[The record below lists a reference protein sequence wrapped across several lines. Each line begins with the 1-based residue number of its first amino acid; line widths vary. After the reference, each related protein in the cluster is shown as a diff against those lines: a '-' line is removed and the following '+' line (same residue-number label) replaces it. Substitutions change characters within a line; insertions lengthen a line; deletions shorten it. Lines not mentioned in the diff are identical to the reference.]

1 MRTSNAFSLV
11 LGTVLLVGLSNAP
24 SSTSATPIYAP
35 LVAGNTGFALN
46 LFGQL
51 GATSNANIFF
61 SPYSVSA
68 CFGMVY
74 AGARG
79 ETARQMAGALDWSTN
94 QAAVGPEFGALQAEL
109 ETQQGQDGI
118 SLSVANGLWAQ
129 TNFPFLPDFLAN
141 ASVNYDASV
150 QQVDFTT
157 DAQQITGQ
165 INEWVANE
173 TEGMISNLLQ
183 PGTLNSATRLALVDA
198 IYFNGG
204 WQSIFD
210 TNLTKIK
217 PFYVSPGQFVDA
229 PMMEQNEFARYYEDN
244 LLQAVELPYG
254 NSNITMVV
262 LLPKINHPLALTPAE
277 LSAALGGL
285 APRNMDVILPKFRL
299 ETTIDLVPI
308 LENMG
313 MVDAFIPGAADFSGM
328 DGGWDLSIDSA
339 THEAV
344 IDVNETGT
352 VAAGAT
358 VITIITTAIVQPTL
372 FQADHPFVFLI
383 RDTNSAS
390 ILFMGQ
396 VDNPAPGSAPIATI
410 PRPSIQT
417 SDSSFGIKNHQ
428 FGFTVAGTNATLAVE
443 ACTNLLGGAWFPI
456 RTLTLTN
463 GTAFFS
469 ETLPSNCP
477 SRFYRVDSP

>member
-1 MRTSNAFSLV
+1 MRTSKTFSLV

-24 SSTSATPIYAP
+24 SSTSATPAYAP
-35 LVAGNTGFALN
+35 LVAGNTDFALN
-46 LFGQL
+46 LYGQL
-51 GATSNANIFF
+51 ATTNNANIFF
-61 SPYSVSA
+61 SPYSISA

-79 ETARQMAGALDWSTN
+79 DTALQMAETLDWSTN
-94 QAAVGPEFGALQAEL
+94 QAAVGPEFGAVQAEL
-109 ETQQGQDGI
+109 DTQQGQGGI

-129 TNFPFLPDFLAN
+129 TNFPFLPAFLAN
-141 ASVNYDASV
+141 ASNNYEASV

-157 DAQQITGQ
+157 DARQITGQ

-183 PGTLNSATRLALVDA
+183 PGTLNAATRLALVDA

-204 WQSIFD
+204 WQSIFN
-210 TNLTKIK
+210 TNLTKIE
-217 PFYVSPGQFVDA
+217 PFYVSPGQFVEA
-229 PMMEQNEFARYYEDN
+229 PMMEQVEFARYYEDN
-244 LLQAVELPYG
+244 LLQAVELPYS

-262 LLPKINHPLALTPAE
+262 LLPKINAPLALTPAE
-277 LSAALGGL
+277 LSAALNDL
-285 APRNMDVILPKFRL
+285 APRNMDVILPKFKL
-299 ETTIDLVPI
+299 ATTIDLVPI

-313 MVDAFIPGAADFSGM
+313 MIDAFIPGVADFSGI
-328 DGGWDLSIDSA
+328 DGGWDLSIGSA

-344 IDVNETGT
+344 VDVNETGT

-396 VDNPAPGSAPIATI
+396 VWNPALGSAPIATI
-410 PRPSIQT
+410 PVPLIQT
-417 SDSSFGIKNHQ
+417 SDGSFGIRNHQ
-428 FGFTVAGTNATLAVE
+428 FGFTVTSTNATLAVE
-443 ACTNLLGGAWFPI
+443 ACTNLLSGAWFPI

-463 GTAFFS
+463 GSAYFS
-469 ETLPSNCP
+469 ESLPSNCP
-477 SRFYRVDSP
+477 SRFYRVNPQ